1 MNKNLRKR
9 LTRLTIAA
17 MLVTSSIM
25 PAMAETIKVHSAPK
39 HTHKQLI
46 GKNRYE
52 TGVLT
57 AKEANKKNIIIVNGA
72 TEKMVDGLCASA
84 LVDKLDATVL
94 PIDPNNTNS
103 DAKNIINNA
112 ENVYIIGLEGAIPES
127 FVKTI
132 PSSVNV
138 TRIGGKDRFETSKE
152 IAKHL
157 GNYDKAFLVNGITG
171 QADAMSMAPVS
182 AKYKAPIIL
191 TKKTSTNFN
200 KEKNINYFVIGGTN
214 AISEK
219 LEKDFDAHRIAGATR
234 YETNK
239 QVLKTFYSKS
249 TTRYFTNGETL
260 IDALSG
266 ASLSKYNGITF
277 INKKKNLDLIKDI
290 DTVQIGG
297 LPFNIEFTD
306 KEEALKPDNETQKPD
321 NNKPSKPSDDE
332 NDLGFDEDEI
342 IHGGENQES
351 RPPSISDDDTQV
363 GEM

>member
-138 TRIGGKDRFETSKE
+138 TRIGG
-152 IAKHL
+152 
-157 GNYDKAFLVNGITG
+157 
-171 QADAMSMAPVS
+171 
-182 AKYKAPIIL
+182 
-191 TKKTSTNFN
+191 
-200 KEKNINYFVIGGTN
+200 TN

-342 IHGGENQES
+342 IHGGENEGDFGEMG
-351 RPPSISDDDTQV
+351 DDDTQV